1 MVKNFGGNKAK
12 SSARKNLKPFVSSH
26 VREPQSPLEV
36 FAYVTK
42 IFGGSICQVYTQT
55 NLTLIAHIRRKFS
68 GRGKRNSIIAPNTF
82 VLIGL
87 REWESTPT
95 NCDILEVYTPIEVD
109 SLSSTHSIH
118 FLPTTTT
125 HTTHSDEFS
134 FSHINNTTT
143 TISDSIIETFDSSTT
158 TIDIDDI

>member
-1 MVKNFGGNKAK
+1 MVKNLGGNKAK
-12 SSARKNLKPFVSSH
+12 SSARKNIKPFISSH

-42 IFGGSICQVYTQT
+42 FFGGSICQVYTQT
-55 NLTLIAHIRRKFS
+55 KLTLIAHIRRKFS
-68 GRGKRNSIIAPNTF
+68 GRGKRNSIIAPNTL

-125 HTTHSDEFS
+125 HSTITDEFS
-134 FSHINNTTT
+134 FSHINTTT
-143 TISDSIIETFDSSTT
+143 TISDSITIDTFDSTT